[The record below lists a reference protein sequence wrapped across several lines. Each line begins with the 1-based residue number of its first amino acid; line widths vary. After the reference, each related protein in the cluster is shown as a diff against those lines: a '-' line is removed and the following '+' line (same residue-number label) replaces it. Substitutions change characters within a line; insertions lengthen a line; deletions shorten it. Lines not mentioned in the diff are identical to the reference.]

1 MLFCD
6 CYQTSAKRPGFKM
19 NITFNDAKVIQYKY
33 AIHKIKSF
41 VKFLNE
47 VRSKQDKKEN
57 KSEESPEIDDNT
69 HISTKDKIVICHYLT
84 LLSGVVFAINEGI
97 FNPKLELLS
106 QFKLFRIS
114 PINVSPI
121 VSHIPYDI
129 NDNVVNPLIEIP
141 KSELTYKCVSLLIT
155 LYNHCLSGYE
165 KRYQLAITQY
175 NINDETN
182 RAIDNMIDEFC
193 QGLDIT
199 GSNEFVFEVS
209 KENKSENDDK
219 SEPVGD
225 NEEVLQEANLIDID
239 IKMNFVLVKHYRKTL
254 ADLKKVVEKYKLIKS
269 QPATK
274 QSKYLSTIP
283 NNEYSLHKLLILILR
298 VNDIYF
304 IVRKM
309 ARKVY
314 ISNYAHL
321 NDQKLVGRNQYFKTL
336 LKSIDELFNG
346 TKKNGVMIAT
356 ITRFIRVNSQFTS
369 DVKTILDFNNF
380 VNQGIMIL
388 ENSISK
394 LIEFGQ
400 LWSSIE
406 LKFRKL
412 YGLPFKGLADIID
425 EYQKE
430 EFPQIEENY
439 FEKRKEPTERI
450 FNRPSRSSS
459 VSSNSSNT
467 SSTFSNKNLNVPT
480 TTTATTTNNSN
491 GVQRKS
497 SINSLRTS
505 PRQQRPNSMIF
516 MNPPNVT
523 NNRRRSNSQD
533 DSTLS
538 SRLSS
543 LTTTDSSEQSNVNV
557 PNGGAAAA
565 AAALKKKAV
574 SMQHSQSLPITST
587 ISPTTKKVQPII
599 EEEPVKKLSANQR
612 LQLHIRQAAK
622 SGSLMTQEKEIMTS
636 VVFDPN
642 SPSSVNIRK
651 YQDKSPSP
659 PKEPIEVPKIEVNGN
674 GEPALPSGKTAPLK
688 RKTRDQVTKLNTKRN
703 EDLSRDSDSF
713 ITETTSHSDQTN
725 DETTVVKK
733 VRFTGVPDYHPSED
747 APTSYSS
754 KILKNFAVFK
764 SPAFKKKD
772 QLLKKEESLLFKNQ
786 QILDTNLSKPLGN
799 FQQAKLKI
807 KTRLS

>member
-1 MLFCD
+1 
-6 CYQTSAKRPGFKM
+6 M
-19 NITFNDAKVIQYKY
+19 NITFNDAKIIQYKY
-33 AIHKIKSF
+33 AIHKIRSF
-41 VKFLNE
+41 IKFLNE
-47 VRSKQDKKEN
+47 VRDKQRNNSE
-57 KSEESPEIDDNT
+57 KSAEPTPEIGDSEKP
-69 HISTKDKIVICHYLT
+69 IGTKDKIVICHYLT

-129 NDNVVNPLIEIP
+129 NDNVVNPLIELP

-165 KRYQLAITQY
+165 KRYQQAITQY
-175 NINDETN
+175 KIKDETN
-182 RAIDNMIDEFC
+182 QAIDDMINEFC
-193 QGLDIT
+193 KGLDIS
-199 GSNEFVFEVS
+199 GSDEFIFEMS
-209 KENKSENDDK
+209 KENKSDDDEK
-219 SEPVGD
+219 TEGGIE

-239 IKMNFVLVKHYRKTL
+239 IKMNFVVVKHYRKTL

-274 QSKYLSTIP
+274 QTKYLSTIP
-283 NNEYSLHKLLILILR
+283 HQEYSLHKLLILILR

-304 IVRKM
+304 IIRKF

-321 NDQKLVGRNQYFKTL
+321 NDQKLVGRNQYFKSL

-369 DVKTILDFNNF
+369 DVKNILDFNNF

-412 YGLPFKGLADIID
+412 YGLPFKGLVDIID
-425 EYQKE
+425 EYSKE

-467 SSTFSNKNLNVPT
+467 SSTFSNKNLNVPST
-480 TTTATTTNNSN
+480 TTTTTTTNNSN

-505 PRQQRPNSMIF
+505 PRQQRPNSMISMIF
-516 MNPPNVT
+516 MNPPTAPNG
-523 NNRRRSNSQD
+523 RRRSNSQD
-533 DSTLS
+533 DSYLS

-543 LTTTDSSEQSNVNV
+543 LTTNDSSVNESNNVNV
-557 PNGGAAAA
+557 PSGGAAAA
-565 AAALKKKAV
+565 AAALKKKAT
-574 SMQHSQSLPITST
+574 SMQHSQSLPTPSTSSSQT
-587 ISPTTKKVQPII
+587 VRKVQPII

-622 SGSLMTQEKEIMTS
+622 SGSLMTQEKEVMTS

-659 PKEPIEVPKIEVNGN
+659 PKETTTKEPPQIEVNGKLP
-674 GEPALPSGKTAPLK
+674 EPSSPSGKTAPLK

-703 EDLSRDSDSF
+703 EDLSRDSDSL

-725 DETTVVKK
+725 DETSVVKK
-733 VRFTGVPDYHPSED
+733 VRFIGVPDYHPSED
-747 APTSYSS
+747 APASYSS

-772 QLLKKEESLLFKNQ
+772 QLFKKEESLLFKNQ
-786 QILDTNLSKPLGN
+786 QQIIDSSLSKPLGN